1 MLSPVPLLQVAA
13 GPISGWI
20 SDTIGTRW
28 LTTTG
33 MLLSCLAA
41 ALLTTL
47 GTPANAG
54 DILLRFVL
62 FGIGLGVFPAPN
74 MSALINSV
82 ERRDVSFAASSIA
95 LFRNLGQAMGIA
107 AANVVI
113 NFTLSGTKAPV
124 YAPDADVLLA
134 ALKNSWWLAAIL
146 GLTGAAV
153 SLMKES
159 KTHKSAGSP
168 L

>member
-1 MLSPVPLLQVAA
+1 
-13 GPISGWI
+13 
-20 SDTIGTRW
+20 
-28 LTTTG
+28 
-33 MLLSCLAA
+33 
-41 ALLTTL
+41 
-47 GTPANAG
+47 
-54 DILLRFVL
+54 
-62 FGIGLGVFPAPN
+62 
-74 MSALINSV
+74 
-82 ERRDVSFAASSIA
+82 
-95 LFRNLGQAMGIA
+95 MGIA

-113 NFTLSGTKAPV
+113 NLTLSGTKAPV
-124 YAPDADVLLA
+124 YAPDDDVLLA